1 MNNMRPS
8 KPRGFTL
15 IELMVAVAIVGI
27 LMSAALPAYRNQIVR
42 SYRSTAQTDLL
53 AFAQAMEK
61 EYAINFTYV
70 NAAAGTTFPDK
81 SPLDGNDKRYTL
93 SIQAKTAIGFSLRAT
108 PISGSTQKDD
118 GFLEIDH
125 LGRRFWDKNNDNDAS
140 DSGENNWSL

>member
-61 EYAINFTYV
+61 D
-70 NAAAGTTFPDK
+70 G
-81 SPLDGNDKRYTL
+81 SPLV
-93 SIQAKTAIGFSLRAT
+93 
-108 PISGSTQKDD
+108 
-118 GFLEIDH
+118 
-125 LGRRFWDKNNDNDAS
+125 
-140 DSGENNWSL
+140 